1 MPRLLPLGGE
11 ISGARTP
18 GPMMLNEATRPARA
32 TRPGPPEADAAA
44 GAAGPGPAWA
54 DGPGGTGGPGPTGAA
69 GLIGAKAARLARAAA
84 AGLAVLPGWVVPVAE
99 ARAALAAGV
108 AAVRQGR
115 PAAARRAVLG
125 NRLDDALAA
134 ELRDAVARLGGR
146 AIVRSSSPLEAD
158 PRWSGAFSSVAGVGP
173 DDAVAAVRS
182 CWASAFAV
190 DPLRR
195 LEACG
200 LPPDAL
206 ELGVLLQPEIRPVA
220 GGVARV
226 TGTGPAGAAEVS
238 VEGVRGHPGA
248 LLSGWA
254 EGAAARVALPD
265 STAVTGQPAAGWLPA
280 GPVPDEPAQPGG
292 PGQPGDGGL
301 AALIGPAAVAAVA
314 ALAGHAWRL
323 LGDDVIEWAADDRGI
338 WLLQSQR
345 SGPAAR
351 EAAAGPSAA
360 VDRAAPASQAM
371 TAGRG
376 AATGPAGPPPGPG
389 HAAWAGGGLPTARAG
404 MPLLAATVLGRG
416 EHVPGR
422 PGAPGT
428 AAGRLV
434 AVRPH
439 ERPPGDCGDAIL
451 LVDQPVPALA
461 PLLFA
466 ARGLIARTGAAGSHL
481 AEVARSLGVP
491 MVLGCRPE
499 RVTGTRAAPDGAF
512 LAAIDG
518 STGDVA
524 LLPAIGAG
532 PAASPGSGVC
542 ALSGLHQL
550 SGLHHPA
557 SVLPVPGPSGQRI

>member
-1 MPRLLPLGGE
+1 
-11 ISGARTP
+11 
-18 GPMMLNEATRPARA
+18 
-32 TRPGPPEADAAA
+32 
-44 GAAGPGPAWA
+44 
-54 DGPGGTGGPGPTGAA
+54 
-69 GLIGAKAARLARAAA
+69 
-84 AGLAVLPGWVVPVAE
+84 VLPGWVVPVAE
-99 ARAALAAGV
+99 GRPALGAGV

-115 PAAARRAVLG
+115 PAAARRAVLRH
-125 NRLDDALAA
+125 RLDDGLAA
-134 ELRDAVARLGGR
+134 ELHDAVAGLGGR
-146 AIVRSSSPLEAD
+146 VIARSSSPLEAD
-158 PRWSGAFSSVAGVGP
+158 PRWSGAFSSVAEVGP
-173 DDAVAAVRS
+173 DDVVGAVRS

-200 LPPDAL
+200 LPSEAL

-226 TGTGPAGAAEVS
+226 TGTGPAGGAGVT

-254 EGAAARVALPD
+254 EGAAARVPLPD

-280 GPVPDEPAQPGG
+280 GPVPGEPAPPGG

-314 ALAGHAWRL
+314 ALAGCAWRL
-323 LGDDVIEWAADDRGI
+323 LGDDIIEWAADDRGI

-345 SGPAAR
+345 SGAAAR
-351 EAAAGPSAA
+351 GAGPEPLTAAEPGAAAAGGAGAGWAA
-360 VDRAAPASQAM
+360 G
-371 TAGRG
+371 AGRATAAG
-376 AATGPAGPPPGPG
+376 AAAAAEPGS
-389 HAAWAGGGLPTARAG
+389 WADGLPAASAS
-404 MPLLAATVLGRG
+404 MPLLAAAVLGRG

-439 ERPPGDCGDAIL
+439 ERPAGGCADAIL
-451 LVDQPVPALA
+451 LVDQPVPGLA

-466 ARGLIARTGAAGSHL
+466 VRGVIARTGAAGSHL

-499 RVTGTRAAPDGAF
+499 RVTGTPDVPGGAF

-532 PAASPGSGVC
+532 PAASPGSGVS
-542 ALSGLHQL
+542 ALP
-550 SGLHHPA
+550 GLHHPA
-557 SVLPVPGPSGQRI
+557 SVLPARDRAASESRWRT